1 MENVTIGKLAKGAG
15 IGAGTLRYYE
25 RRGLLPP
32 ARRTAAGYR
41 VYGAAAAQ
49 RLRFIRRA
57 QALGFSLEEIA
68 ELLALSDNPRATA
81 REVKHATQ
89 AKIADI
95 DRRIE
100 ALARMKQGL
109 ATLEARCSG
118 HGHTGECPILAALN
132 QEGDRDAPVVSSRRA
147 KCKT

>member
-1 MENVTIGKLAKGAG
+1 MQPVTIGKLARDVG

-25 RRGLLPP
+25 QLGLLPP

-41 VYGAAAAQ
+41 VYGAAAAA

-57 QALGFSLEEIA
+57 QALGFSLEEVA
-68 ELLALSDNPRATA
+68 ELLALSDNPRARA
-81 REVKHATQ
+81 RDVKRVTQ

-95 DRRIE
+95 TQRID
-100 ALARMKQGL
+100 ALERMKQGL
-109 ATLEARCSG
+109 ATLEAHCSG

-132 QEGDRDAPVVSSRRA
+132 QADA
-147 KCKT
+147 

>member
-1 MENVTIGKLAKGAG
+1 MQTMTIGKLARDIG

-25 RRGLLPP
+25 RLGLLAPSE
-32 ARRTAAGYR
+32 RTASGYR
-41 VYGAAAAQ
+41 KYGEAAAR

-57 QALGFSLEEIA
+57 QALGFTLEEVA
-68 ELLALSDNPRATA
+68 ELLKLSDNPRASA
-81 REVKHATQ
+81 RQVKKATQ

-95 DRRIE
+95 EQRID

-109 ATLEARCSG
+109 ATLEAQCSG

-132 QEGDRDAPVVSSRRA
+132 QED
-147 KCKT
+147 K